1 MIADP
6 ASLSISRARSMNGAQ
21 WTALLNSLP
30 KSSSF
35 QKNSNKFYLKVSQF
49 WASSILQKKTNR
61 KFNFYCNGVL
71 CIMYYYGQTVFVCLL
86 RELKTPNRRFNIKR
100 PLSTKHF
107 KIGSGF
113 KILTKALLQE
123 MDVPSSVNF
132 FKPDGSRRRT
142 KCFLFFTFMNEEWRF
157 SSLLYKYLCTLQV
170 FLPWLFSVLKS
181 RGNGRVSKWMQWS
194 EFWFVNNKIVMNFPT
209 IYF

>member
-1 MIADP
+1 MKLLIANLFAITKMKMIADP

-86 RELKTPNRRFNIKR
+86 RELKTPNRRFKIKR

-132 FKPDGSRRRT
+132 FKPDGSRRRARKT
-142 KCFLFFTFMNEEWRF
+142 SKFQKHAYFCVSYNLLQNASYFSRSWMKNEDFQVCFMN
-157 SSLLYKYLCTLQV
+157 V
-170 FLPWLFSVLKS
+170 
-181 RGNGRVSKWMQWS
+181 
-194 EFWFVNNKIVMNFPT
+194 
-209 IYF
+209 